1 MTSPD
6 NIRRFL
12 FEQADIRG
20 EITTLVQSYHD
31 ATAHQ
36 RLPAPVKRLLGE
48 FLAAASLLSTTLKF
62 DGILT
67 LQARGPGPLPLIMAE
82 CSHNKDLRGIAH
94 PEEGLDP
101 QVFTGTLQDLIGK
114 GGVLTITIDPKQ
126 GARYQG
132 VVPLDAPDLAG
143 CLEHYFQQSEQ
154 LDTRFWLA
162 ADGTVSSGLL
172 LQALPKQLNANLE
185 QNQEIWETVTH
196 LAQTVKTEELLQLD
210 HETLLYRLFNE
221 HDVRLFEPT
230 DVRFHCSCSMERCA
244 TTLKSLGEQ
253 EVNTILSEQN
263 IITIDCQFCNQQYQF
278 DADAVAGLFHP
289 TLH

>member
-20 EITTLVQSYHD
+20 EITTLVQSYQD

-36 RLPAPVKRLLGE
+36 HLPAPVQRILGQ

-94 PEEGLDP
+94 PEEGHDI
-101 QVFTGTLQDLIGK
+101 QVFSGTLQELVGE

-132 VVPLDAPDLAG
+132 IVPMDAPDLAG

-162 ADGTVSSGLL
+162 ADGNVSSGLL
-172 LQALPKQLNANLE
+172 LQALPKQLNANQE

-196 LAQTVKTEELLQLD
+196 LAQTVKDEELLQLD

-221 HDVRLFEPT
+221 HDVRLFEPASI
-230 DVRFHCSCSMERCA
+230 RFHCSCSMERCA
-244 TTLKSLGEQ
+244 ATLKSLGEQ
-253 EVNTILSEQN
+253 ELNDILDEQN
-263 IITIDCQFCNQQYQF
+263 VITIDCQFCNQKYQF
-278 DADAVAGLFHP
+278 DAAAVTSLFHP